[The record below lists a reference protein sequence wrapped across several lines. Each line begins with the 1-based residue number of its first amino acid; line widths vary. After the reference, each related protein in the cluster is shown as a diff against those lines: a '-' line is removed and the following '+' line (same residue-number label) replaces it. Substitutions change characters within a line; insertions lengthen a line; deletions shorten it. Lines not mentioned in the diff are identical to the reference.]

1 MIKPTI
7 KDEDGKKYINTGGFE
22 LVCVNKDERYVYFVF
37 ENKVL
42 SEIEVENIGE
52 YPIGSI
58 LYGKISDISKGIDA
72 AFVTLPNKSRAFLKL
87 NGRDLKCGNN
97 VCVKVTRAGSKNKL
111 MSVSLCEDVDCSH
124 FTDFTEIETGENV
137 AHTLLNK
144 YVFDRILC
152 ENEALYNHLSDSVK
166 ASSNDLSCMSV
177 YNDKMVSLSV
187 LFSLSKHLEEATGK
201 TVWLK
206 SGANIVIE
214 TTQALTVVDVNSGK
228 KMSKN
233 DKNINVLEINK
244 EAASELFRQMNIRN
258 LSGIIIVDF
267 INFDSKEESENF
279 IKFLRDL
286 CTNQKAYTKIIDITP
301 LGLAE
306 ITRKKTGPT
315 IYDLNLV

>member
-1 MIKPTI
+1 M
-7 KDEDGKKYINTGGFE
+7 
-22 LVCVNKDERYVYFVF
+22 RY
-37 ENKVL
+37 
-42 SEIEVENIGE
+42 
-52 YPIGSI
+52 
-58 LYGKISDISKGIDA
+58 
-72 AFVTLPNKSRAFLKL
+72 KL
-87 NGRDLKCGNN
+87 HRGRNSTVRQPLRC
-97 VCVKVTRAGSKNKL
+97 
-111 MSVSLCEDVDCSH
+111 
-124 FTDFTEIETGENV
+124 
-137 AHTLLNK
+137 
-144 YVFDRILC
+144 
-152 ENEALYNHLSDSVK
+152 
-166 ASSNDLSCMSV
+166 
-177 YNDKMVSLSV
+177 

-267 INFDSKEESENF
+267 INFDSKEESEIF